1 MAQARNRQVR
11 AKRQTA
17 DSGEAFTAER
27 EVNVTFDWVNQETG
41 GVSSSFGKLVCENGN
56 FLVAIQKRKLVV
68 VDISKK
74 SLVYRSIN

>member
-41 GVSSSFGKLVCENGN
+41 ASCI
-56 FLVAIQKRKLVV
+56 IQSERA
-68 VDISKK
+68 
-74 SLVYRSIN
+74 R